1 MKKLGPGKKLLL
13 SRETLMTLDPNLIAK
28 AGGYSGNTCVTCTS
42 RTSAVSV
49 CRPGDTNPLCQ

>member
-1 MKKLGPGKKLLL
+1 MKKQGLGKKLIL
-13 SRETLMTLDPNLIAK
+13 SRETLTALDPNLMAQ

-49 CRPGDTNPLCQ
+49 CRPGDTNPLCE